1 MSPRSPNTERRS
13 QFLSVALQEFVA
25 RGFHGTSTR
34 SISAAAKTSP
44 GLLFHYFASKE
55 SLYDELVRL
64 GCEYLS
70 FDLDV
75 ALADPLTHFRTS
87 ATEALTMVRDNP
99 DTALMFSFM
108 TAAQRSIGVTERS
121 AELLRAHDVVTQS
134 VPVIEAGQAA
144 GSIRPGD
151 PLALS
156 VTFWGAVAGIVEELG
171 LRPDVEPQVEWV
183 MSMLTQEVAR

>member
-1 MSPRSPNTERRS
+1 MSPRSQNTERRG

-34 SISAAAKTSP
+34 SISAAAETSP
-44 GLLFHYFASKE
+44 GLLFHYFDSKQA
-55 SLYDELVRL
+55 LYDELVAL
-64 GCEYLS
+64 GCEYLT
-70 FDLDV
+70 FDHAAALDDPLAHFEHSAAE
-75 ALADPLTHFRTS
+75 ALA
-87 ATEALTMVRDNP
+87 MVRANP
-99 DTALMFSFM
+99 ETALMFTFM

-121 AELLRAHDVVTQS
+121 AELLRTHDVVAQS
-134 VPVIEAGQAA
+134 VPVIEAGQSA

-156 VTFWGAVAGIVEELG
+156 VAFWGAIAGIVEELG

-183 MSMLTQEVAR
+183 MSILTQEVAR